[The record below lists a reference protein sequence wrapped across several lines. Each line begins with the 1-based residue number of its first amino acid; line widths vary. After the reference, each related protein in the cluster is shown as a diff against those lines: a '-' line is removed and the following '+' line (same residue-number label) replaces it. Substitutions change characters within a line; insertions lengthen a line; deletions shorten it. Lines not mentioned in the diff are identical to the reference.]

1 MLLTD
6 GRYDTK
12 IPANLVRQLEKDVV
26 SRVIVV
32 GIGAPDPIQLWQIS
46 SDPNNVQNMMLPEMI
61 EPVARTLK
69 NSLVL
74 TLTLR
79 LTTSKVKNHL
89 T

>member
-26 SRVIVV
+26 SRIIVV

-46 SDPNNVQNMMLPEMI
+46 SDPNNLQNMMSPEMI
-61 EPVARTLK
+61 ESAAENVKELACS
-69 NSLVL
+69 NSN
-74 TLTLR
+74 T
-79 LTTSKVKNHL
+79 
-89 T
+89 

>member
-1 MLLTD
+1 MLVLLTD

-46 SDPNNVQNMMLPEMI
+46 SDPNNLQNMMSPEMI
-61 EPVARTLK
+61 EPVAENVKELACS
-69 NSLVL
+69 NS
-74 TLTLR
+74 
-79 LTTSKVKNHL
+79 NP
-89 T
+89 

>member
-46 SDPNNVQNMMLPEMI
+46 SDPNNLQNMMSPEMI
-61 EPVARTLK
+61 EPTAENVKELACS
-69 NSLVL
+69 NS
-74 TLTLR
+74 
-79 LTTSKVKNHL
+79 NP
-89 T
+89 